1 VDLIFETADPDPFV
15 LVVENKLYSGYGK
28 AQLSRYQA
36 GLRVVR
42 GHGGRGGLL
51 AMTRDVPTAG
61 ELRADDEGWLGS
73 IRWARLLPRLRTLP
87 IADAGVAKQ
96 WRLLLDVLDEQGDL
110 GMTRIDADAVRAW
123 SRYFEGRQ
131 QLEWLLE
138 QIFTE
143 VSSTRAMCSP
153 TRIALR

>member
-1 VDLIFETADPDPFV
+1 VNHSPGHELID
-15 LVVENKLYSGYGK
+15 N
-28 AQLSRYQA
+28 
-36 GLRVVR
+36 
-42 GHGGRGGLL
+42 LL
-51 AMTRDVPTAG
+51 ADVPT
-61 ELRADDEGWLGS
+61 DDEGWLGS